1 MKRSWFYLYNI
12 ARDVTSC
19 AQRPGSVVS
28 PSFWESWDTRTP
40 WWKCERAQI
49 TQHSCNFIFFFFSF
63 WPTSSVFREQCV
75 CLHLQVLGAADATE
89 REWGLNW
96 NSCQPATNMLNEY
109 NKIKPLTVVTP
120 SRVPWCSCSRDCPMS
135 WDCLGGNPG
144 AKLVLESYGIISS
157 TSLQQKGGLQPP
169 LKSSYQEVGCA
180 VGWCAGFQRNQSLK
194 EGFFGGSLGAKKEA
208 QLELE
213 QAETRGALWMLVLA
227 LGGQQTCL

>member
-1 MKRSWFYLYNI
+1 
-12 ARDVTSC
+12 
-19 AQRPGSVVS
+19 
-28 PSFWESWDTRTP
+28 
-40 WWKCERAQI
+40 
-49 TQHSCNFIFFFFSF
+49 
-63 WPTSSVFREQCV
+63 
-75 CLHLQVLGAADATE
+75 
-89 REWGLNW
+89 
-96 NSCQPATNMLNEY
+96 MLNEY

-194 EGFFGGSLGAKKEA
+194 EGFFWGEPWGKKRSTVGIEAGWDQRGSVDAGACFGWAANLLITFTIFHPEAQIIFLQPIHGISFGTFAPKVVLSAICSSLQETGSLTGEVWAA
-208 QLELE
+208 
-213 QAETRGALWMLVLA
+213 LVLPFNP
-227 LGGQQTCL
+227 CLLPCSVLKLSVVQAGKMNIEDSYLLMGCA